1 MTQLTVLHER
11 AARRVRVARR
21 ISGVGVEEARMNE
34 ASARMALAMADRS
47 LHAEIPLVWEPV
59 TRHLM
64 RLWTLRRIAIWISA
78 IVAVMTMHL
87 AGIDG
92 GVSVILGFGSGW
104 VSAMVPRIT
113 PARGTLRRCANM
125 FLDGPDAH
133 VTQHDMWDAVVHGRY
148 MRRAATRILREAP
161 GSMLSH
167 VSLARTFQEGC
178 GIDPEHWE
186 IVLALSAHS
195 ETSLGKIVD
204 GLRTLDVQHA

>member
-11 AARRVRVARR
+11 AAQRVRVARR

-34 ASARMALAMADRS
+34 ASARHALEMADRS

-64 RLWTLRRIAIWISA
+64 RLWTLRRIAIWISSIVA
-78 IVAVMTMHL
+78 IVAMHL

-92 GVSVILGFGSGW
+92 GVGVALGFGGGCATVLASR
-104 VSAMVPRIT
+104 VT
-113 PARGTLRRCANM
+113 PARGTLRRCARM
-125 FLDGPDAH
+125 FLDDESH
-133 VTQHDMWDAVVHGRY
+133 VTQHDMWNAIVHGRY
-148 MRRAATRILREAP
+148 MRRATTRILREAP

-186 IVLALSAHS
+186 IVMSLSAHS

>member
-1 MTQLTVLHER
+1 MTALTVLHEH
-11 AARRVRVARR
+11 ASRRVRKARR
-21 ISGVGVEEARMNE
+21 ISGVSVEEARMHE
-34 ASARMALAMADRS
+34 AAARHSLEMADRS
-47 LHAEIPLVWEPV
+47 LHAEIPMVWGPV
-59 TRHLM
+59 TQQLL
-64 RLWTLRRIAIWISA
+64 RLWTLRRVAICASA
-78 IVAVMTMHL
+78 MLGVIIMYL
-87 AGIDG
+87 AGLDG
-92 GVSVILGFGSGW
+92 AESVALGFASGW
-104 VSAMVPRIT
+104 AAAMISSVVP
-113 PARGTLRRCANM
+113 AHGTLKRCADM